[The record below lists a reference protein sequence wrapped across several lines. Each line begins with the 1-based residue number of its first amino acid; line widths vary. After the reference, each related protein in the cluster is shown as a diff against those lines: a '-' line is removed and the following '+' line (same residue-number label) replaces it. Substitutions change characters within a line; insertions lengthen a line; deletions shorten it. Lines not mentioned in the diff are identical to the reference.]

1 MPARYA
7 PSTPGR
13 IEVIRSA
20 ERREHPPQRDGFPA
34 ELPTGDTVSNS
45 LDDQALR
52 RLMDQTQDL
61 HSDAMREGRN
71 QLDDYVEAAKESGYE
86 RSRGLGAGAVVVG
99 AAAGAA
105 VLASAVPAFGA
116 GSSDVAIL
124 QTAAGIENLAVATY
138 TAALKLPFIGGSSAN
153 GVVRAFATM
162 TRAQHVDHAK
172 GFNAAA
178 TSLGGKPQNN
188 PNAKYLKV
196 VTAAEPGLTDAG
208 KVVALAIALEDVA
221 AQTYTANVSQVST
234 ADLRQIFSG
243 VAGVEAQHKAILL
256 AVQALVAGGAANLIA
271 LPPNLKKLPKAAGR
285 VGFPTAFYP
294 TKLAVPASQGA
305 VK

>member
-1 MPARYA
+1 
-7 PSTPGR
+7 
-13 IEVIRSA
+13 
-20 ERREHPPQRDGFPA
+20 
-34 ELPTGDTVSNS
+34 VSNS

-52 RLMDQTQDL
+52 GLMEESQDL
-61 HSDAMREGRN
+61 HTDAMRDGRN
-71 QLDDYVEAAKESGYE
+71 QLDDYVGAAKEVEYE
-86 RSRGLGAGAVVVG
+86 RFRGLGAGALVVG
-99 AAAGAA
+99 AAGAA
-105 VLASAVPAFGA
+105 VLAGAVPAFAA
-116 GSSDVAIL
+116 GNPDVAIL

-153 GVVRAFATM
+153 GVVKAFATM

-178 TSLGGKPQNN
+178 TSLGGKPQNE

-221 AQTYTANVSQVST
+221 AQTYTKDVSLVSSGE
-234 ADLRQIFSG
+234 LRQLFSG

-271 LPPNLKKLPKAAGR
+271 LPPNLKKLPKAAGS
-285 VGFPTAFYP
+285 VGFPTSFYP
-294 TKLAVPASQGA
+294 TKLAVPATQGA